1 MLHYYD
7 KERMVR
13 KLAAKLGKSTQEIIE
28 IAVTRMYEEHGG
40 NLPEPPKREAASEK
54 DESRREP
61 LAPPR
66 SLDDV
71 MRGTD

>member
-7 KERMVR
+7 KDRMVR

-28 IAVTRMYEEHGG
+28 IAVTRLYEAHGG
-40 NLPEPPKREAASEK
+40 NLPEPPRREAESER
-54 DESRREP
+54 DETQAEP
-61 LAPPR
+61 LVKPR

-71 MRGTD
+71 MRGTE